1 MVTEAADRIR
11 TRRDRSAPITVLC
24 APPGYGKQRQL
35 TALWK
40 EERAQGP
47 SLFLDRLDH
56 LADPRVAATA
66 IVDQPELP
74 SVFINDVGACD
85 TQQLGLA
92 IDRLVR
98 TGSGPR
104 VFLAMNASSCMDLGA
119 HRSAGAVEWI
129 GADILALGDPELR
142 AQFGKIGRT
151 DARKR
156 LAAIAGR
163 WPIAADMLVDW
174 ALRTSEW
181 SPGITD
187 SDILHE
193 TGLFEFVRTRIWADL
208 SNEERAALN
217 RAAMLTEPRRS
228 LLHNQV
234 GHDVLL
240 TRLAI
245 TLDGLVRR
253 SDDLIELNPVI
264 RQFAL
269 EQTRLEAPRSQAS
282 TMAELA
288 DLCSAHGELSD
299 AARLAS
305 AAGQPDKIAQIAEQ
319 HGALL
324 IWVNCGFAEL
334 QSLVE
339 NAGEDVIA
347 RSAVLRMMRCIVDL
361 KLGQINRAEAEL
373 QKLASDPAIADTMKT
388 EIEIIRVTLL
398 VYGCSLA
405 RQHDLEMLANLL
417 ARRSK
422 EPAWQSFLAT
432 LSFILNSQRAR
443 FDTALASL
451 REARREAE
459 RAGSRYNLM
468 FLLLHEAGMQIAQGE
483 LTRARAGLAAAR
495 KMWREEFARD
505 IGVETVIAGLSS
517 KIEFETGR
525 LTSARNSLR
534 KSANRLPD
542 GEAWFD
548 IYYAAYEPMAR
559 LHMHEQGLA
568 SAIEFLDSER
578 AVLDA
583 RGLGRVGRL
592 LEGLGQCLTGEA
604 RLSGAHVAGGRS
616 GTIEANEQAWSWQER
631 ETYTIAAAYSH
642 EGSGD
647 VDTAVTLLEDARG
660 TAAERS
666 LVHSHVRYLLAL
678 FLILH
683 RRDRRSEALAV
694 LEELISLGSMT
705 GMRQVAQ
712 DVIGAVLPQYSDEVI
727 SRGAL
732 DEGQRKFLAEIG
744 RGRVDI
750 RPNNAELSKREM
762 EVVTI
767 LAQGHSDK
775 EIARILEI
783 SDHGVRYHLKNIF
796 RKLGVHDRLTAVLS
810 AKQRG
815 WA

>member
-1 MVTEAADRIR
+1 MD
-11 TRRDRSAPITVLC
+11 AP
-24 APPGYGKQRQL
+24 
-35 TALWK
+35 
-40 EERAQGP
+40 
-47 SLFLDRLDH
+47 
-56 LADPRVAATA
+56 
-66 IVDQPELP
+66 
-74 SVFINDVGACD
+74 
-85 TQQLGLA
+85 
-92 IDRLVR
+92 
-98 TGSGPR
+98 
-104 VFLAMNASSCMDLGA
+104 SSMDFGA
-119 HRSAGAVEWI
+119 HRSASAVEWV
-129 GADILALGDPELR
+129 GADVLAVTAPELR

-156 LAAIAGR
+156 LAGLAGR

-193 TGLFEFVRTRIWADL
+193 SGLFEFVRTRIWARL
-208 SNEERAALN
+208 GEGERAALN
-217 RAAMLTEPRRS
+217 RAAMLAEPRRS
-228 LLHNQV
+228 LLKNAV
-234 GHDVLL
+234 GHDLLL

-245 TLDGLVRR
+245 ELDGLVRR
-253 SDDLIELNPVI
+253 TDDLIELNPI
-264 RQFAL
+264 LRLFAW
-269 EQTRLEAPRSQAS
+269 EQSRLDDPRSQAR
-282 TMAELA
+282 TMSELA
-288 DLCSAHGELSD
+288 DVCSMHGNLSD

-305 AAGQPDKIAQIAEQ
+305 AAGQPDKIAHFAEQ

-324 IWVNCGFAEL
+324 IWVDCGFSEL

-339 NAGEDVIA
+339 NAGDDVIA
-347 RSAVLRMMRCIVDL
+347 GSPVLQMMRCIVDL
-361 KLGQINRAEAEL
+361 KLGQISRAEAEL
-373 QKLASDPAIADTMKT
+373 HKLAADPTIADTMRT
-388 EIEIIRVTLL
+388 EVEIIRVTLL

-417 ARRSK
+417 AERSK

-432 LSFILNSQRAR
+432 LSCILNSQRAR
-443 FDTALASL
+443 FHTARASL

-468 FLLLHEAGMQIAQGE
+468 FLLLHEAAMQIAQGE
-483 LTRARAGLAAAR
+483 LTKARAGIAAAR

-505 IGVETVIAGLSS
+505 IGVETVISALSS

-548 IYYAAYEPMAR
+548 IYFAAYEPMAR
-559 LHMHEQGLA
+559 LHMHAQGLT
-568 SAIEFLDSER
+568 SAIEFLESEK

-592 LEGLGQCLTGEA
+592 LEGLGHCLTGEA
-604 RLSGAHVAGGRS
+604 RLSGHDVEQRHYDDIAL
-616 GTIEANEQAWSWQER
+616 NEQAWSWQER
-631 ETYTIAAAYSH
+631 ETYTIAAAYGH
-642 EGSGD
+642 EGSGNAD
-647 VDTAVTLLEDARG
+647 EAIALLQEARNA
-660 TAAERS
+660 AAERS
-666 LVHSHVRYLLAL
+666 IAHSQVRYMLAL
-678 FLILH
+678 FLIFH
-683 RRDRRSEALAV
+683 RHDRRGEALDI
-694 LEELISLGSMT
+694 LEELVALASET

-712 DVIGAVLPQYSDEVI
+712 DVVGPILPQYSEEVVA
-727 SRGAL
+727 RGAL
-732 DEGQRKFLAEIG
+732 DEGQRKLLAEIG
-744 RGRVDI
+744 RERQDV
-750 RPNNAELSKREM
+750 RATNAALSKREI

-775 EIARILEI
+775 EIARILAI

-796 RKLGVHDRLTAVLS
+796 RKLGVHDRLSAVLS

>member
-11 TRRDRSAPITVLC
+11 SRIGRSSTITVFC
-24 APPGYGKQRQL
+24 APPGYGKQRQMN
-35 TALWK
+35 ALWN
-40 EERAQGP
+40 EERGRGP
-47 SLFLDRLDH
+47 SLFFDRLDH
-56 LADPRVAATA
+56 LADPQAAA
-66 IVDQPELP
+66 RALVEQPDVP
-74 SVFINDVGACD
+74 SIFINDVGACD
-85 TQQLGLA
+85 RQHLSLA
-92 IDRLVR
+92 LDRLVR
-98 TGSGPR
+98 TGAGPR
-104 VFLAMNASSCMDLGA
+104 VFLAMDALSSMDLGA
-119 HRSAGAVEWI
+119 HRSTAVVEWI
-129 GADILALGDPELR
+129 GADVLALTEAELR

-156 LAAIAGR
+156 LAELVGY
-163 WPIAADMLVDW
+163 WPIAADMVVDW

-181 SPGITD
+181 FPSMTD

-193 TGLFEFVRTRIWADL
+193 TGLFEFVGTRIWAHL
-208 SNEERAALN
+208 GEEERAALN
-217 RAAMLTEPRRS
+217 RAAMLTEARRP
-228 LLHNQV
+228 LLNNPQ

-245 TLDGLVRR
+245 KLDGLVRR
-253 SDDLIELNPVI
+253 WDDLIELNPVL

-269 EQTRLEAPRSQAS
+269 EQSRLDDPGSQARAMS
-282 TMAELA
+282 ELA
-288 DLCSAHGELSD
+288 DVCSLHGNLSD

-305 AAGQPDKIAQIAEQ
+305 AAGQPNKIAHFAEQ

-324 IWVNCGFAEL
+324 IWVNCGFSEL
-334 QSLVE
+334 HSLVE

-347 RSAVLRMMRCIVDL
+347 GSAVLRMMRCIVDL

-373 QKLASDPAIADTMKT
+373 HKLASDPTIADTMKT
-388 EIEIIRVTLL
+388 EVEIIRVTLL

-405 RQHDLEMLANLL
+405 RQHDLELLANLL
-417 ARRSK
+417 AERSK

-432 LSFILNSQRAR
+432 LSCILNSQRAR
-443 FDTALASL
+443 FDTARASL

-468 FLLLHEAGMQIAQGE
+468 FLLLHEAGLQIAQGH
-483 LTRARAGLAAAR
+483 LTKARAGIAAAR

-505 IGVETVIAGLSS
+505 IGVETVISALSS

-548 IYYAAYEPMAR
+548 IYFAAYEPMAR
-559 LHMHEQGLA
+559 LHMHAQGLT
-568 SAIEFLDSER
+568 SAIEFLDSEK

-604 RLSGAHVAGGRS
+604 RLSGQDVGHRPHDDIAL
-616 GTIEANEQAWSWQER
+616 NEQAWSWQER
-631 ETYTIAAAYSH
+631 ETYTIAAAYRH
-642 EGSGD
+642 EASGNAD
-647 VDTAVTLLEDARG
+647 GAIALLQDARK
-660 TAAERS
+660 AAEERS
-666 LVHSHVRYLLAL
+666 LVHSQVRYMLAL
-678 FLILH
+678 FLIVH
-683 RRDRRSEALAV
+683 RHDRRGEALDI
-694 LEELISLGSMT
+694 LEELVALASET
-705 GMRQVAQ
+705 GMRQVTQ
-712 DVIGAVLPQYSDEVI
+712 DVVGPILPQYRAEVEA
-727 SRGAL
+727 RGTL
-732 DEGQRKFLAEIG
+732 DEGQRKLLAEIG
-744 RGRVDI
+744 RERQDTGTA
-750 RPNNAELSKREM
+750 NATLSKREI

-775 EIARILEI
+775 EIARILAI

-796 RKLGVHDRLTAVLS
+796 RKLGVHDRLSAVLS